1 MQLGSLRSRER
12 RSPAFYALKTLAAS
26 VLWSACAWDRQLRH
40 LRRLGLSSAR
50 GFRGAAVFY
59 QLAVRGLKTKG
70 AGGGLMEGEAGR
82 PKHPH
87 PEGQKKEDTDAALVV
102 QLQVQLADALAEIE
116 NIKAIATVCEST
128 KQEAIDDVR
137 RKCQEEVASLQTIM
151 KESIS
156 NYESRLSN
164 IEKER
169 AEWQQYREQK
179 EVEVLQLR
187 KRGSATHLLDGPG
200 NNMRK
205 AHEDSEKLQSI
216 VMPMEWEITAL
227 KRKLA
232 RAESLISQ
240 YQAGRDSPDV
250 EFLES
255 DPSISDPASKQ
266 FNDLLRTNATE
277 AGETSD
283 SAEDSLRSEPSDS
296 SAADSGSCADEADL
310 PLCFGADT
318 FARNCDTASIA
329 SFSMANSSLVKRLT
343 PDQEE
348 TASLISTGTLVPE
361 CIYIPPPGHLI
372 VPDHE
377 WNQLQQEV
385 KQQQVSLHQTKE
397 RLERVNR
404 EKEELQE
411 VLRSSTDAC
420 AKQVSLLLDQTYKS
434 EQLLLNLQSTF
445 CQSQYRAQEQLADL
459 AASHKKLCSELG
471 RLKEE
476 NEGLKGKYSL
486 HVSLQQAEDF
496 TLPNS
501 IQELQNL
508 VQQYRKDLVSMRTTS
523 EHQEERLRIEIVTL
537 QDQLQS
543 EQCAKQNLQEMLQ
556 SQLDTHR
563 EEIEILDARL
573 STLRTEAD
581 RIHGVKSE
589 LEEELTEKVREL
601 AALQAAHPEQQRRL
615 QEEQEEKNHLQSLLR
630 EERSKGQ
637 RLQGELQTSEEV
649 RHNFVRLSQTLQV
662 RLELIR
668 QADSLEQVRE
678 ILNGTRLTD
687 LKDLKDA

>member
-1 MQLGSLRSRER
+1 
-12 RSPAFYALKTLAAS
+12 
-26 VLWSACAWDRQLRH
+26 
-40 LRRLGLSSAR
+40 
-50 GFRGAAVFY
+50 
-59 QLAVRGLKTKG
+59 
-70 AGGGLMEGEAGR
+70 
-82 PKHPH
+82 
-87 PEGQKKEDTDAALVV
+87 VV

-240 YQAGRDSPDV
+240 YQAGRVRRKHCFPSTMQTKGVHQQVVLQHRKSQALSTPRLTGKRGKKSFHPKKALMHFNLFIFLNPFQDSPDV

-377 WNQLQQEV
+377 WNQLQQEVTCGMVLARKKRGFDRFLMRIQIYFIAGFFWTQV

-563 EEIEILDARL
+563 EEIARL

>member
-1 MQLGSLRSRER
+1 
-12 RSPAFYALKTLAAS
+12 
-26 VLWSACAWDRQLRH
+26 
-40 LRRLGLSSAR
+40 
-50 GFRGAAVFY
+50 
-59 QLAVRGLKTKG
+59 
-70 AGGGLMEGEAGR
+70 MEGEAGR

-563 EEIEILDARL
+563 EEIGNEIPRFSIRVRNDIKINKYTHTHTRARSLTFLASQRRQFLNSAIKLTFLFCFVFSCYCVLNSDGTEILDARL